1 MKILVR
7 DSVSALAVMAV
18 CAGVAG
24 QANAADD
31 ITLQQ
36 AMQYFKYQDGND
48 RMRVELSPNWSD
60 DLGFSMRGAIGGYL
74 SDDLAIAAIV
84 EYGERKR
91 EILGNLG
98 FNLNGDLTIIG
109 TVGNLREELV
119 FDPATGRE
127 AVDQMEYGVSLKGHM
142 PILFASEF
150 ELNGYLAD
158 ADSDTDNAI
167 AGKVYGFQYKSI
179 INLSSATQ
187 IKLGAGYEWL
197 EWDDNTGNKDRFT
210 GSIEAYQHLNENF
223 ALFGSGFFNT
233 TESRYGGGV
242 DFNLSPGGY
251 NTNKLRLEYK
261 HIDGHRGVQDDD
273 RVMATWSYGF
283 GNGPTRYADAGTMS
297 DSTGTVHAAAD
308 LAVPVA
314 NNRLLGEVMKR
325 PTFLPERVIAKL
337 SAGGGIQNSTDC
349 PRIILRSTADNSPQT
364 YSDVYYSTNATSGG
378 FNLRVMFEWDFDK
391 KPFQGE
397 PKHFGYLLTFDAA
410 RASYWSLSNGSGS
423 VQAEDMSG
431 GGALGG
437 PNYFSVAF
445 AGGAFENTANDKI
458 LKFQHPE
465 LSCTYNV
472 SYSADES
479 G

>member
-1 MKILVR
+1 MTKFALKG
-7 DSVSALAVMAV
+7 VSALAVMAV

-24 QANAADD
+24 QASAADD
-31 ITLQQ
+31 INLQQ

-74 SDDLAIAAIV
+74 SDDVAIATIV
-84 EYGERKR
+84 EYGEHKR

-179 INLSSATQ
+179 MNLSSATQ

-197 EWDDNTGNKDRFT
+197 EWDDNTGNTDRFT

-283 GNGPTRYADAGTMS
+283 GNGPTRYADAGSMS

-325 PTFLPERVIAKL
+325 PTFLPERVVAK
-337 SAGGGIQNSTDC
+337 AGGPVCPVTFYNSYNGVEGDVLVDYGGYQN
-349 PRIILRSTADNSPQT
+349 ILILK
-364 YSDVYYSTNATSGG
+364 SDLVDPVTNAGLLLRATLTIDGQVYTSTPSYDTSVYQPGQPSVHVESFDFTVNTDLIGTTVLFEIESLGISCNVTGVG
-378 FNLRVMFEWDFDK
+378 FD
-391 KPFQGE
+391 
-397 PKHFGYLLTFDAA
+397 
-410 RASYWSLSNGSGS
+410 
-423 VQAEDMSG
+423 
-431 GGALGG
+431 
-437 PNYFSVAF
+437 
-445 AGGAFENTANDKI
+445 
-458 LKFQHPE
+458 
-465 LSCTYNV
+465 
-472 SYSADES
+472 
-479 G
+479 